1 MHRGYCEGDEIL
13 VNRLENGTI
22 VGKIVKVKHALGGKI
37 IANKVIVDTLTT
49 NTNIEVSEIAL
60 VKECLGENNK
70 FLVSASKSPIIVKN
84 LEKTLASLADTN
96 KDLLAIPK
104 LIESKKSIIDAN
116 KDSIMQIRQRLAEMK
131 QSQITPPTAF
141 LQKIRDYQNIVT
153 EYNDLVIKLKD
164 LKDKQRDLEDN
175 LKILQNKVYEAKVI
189 NLSKWANLNEIK
201 FKLLYPDIELAYNTK
216 ANEEIYCLKLERI
229 MKGDEESAKIVMLN
243 KAQIGEFE
251 NEFVDERQEN

>member
-1 MHRGYCEGDEIL
+1 
-13 VNRLENGTI
+13 
-22 VGKIVKVKHALGGKI
+22 
-37 IANKVIVDTLTT
+37 
-49 NTNIEVSEIAL
+49 
-60 VKECLGENNK
+60 
-70 FLVSASKSPIIVKN
+70 
-84 LEKTLASLADTN
+84 
-96 KDLLAIPK
+96 
-104 LIESKKSIIDAN
+104 
-116 KDSIMQIRQRLAEMK
+116 MQIRQRLAEMK

-229 MKGDEESAKIVMLN
+229 MKGDEESAKIVMLD
-243 KAQIGEFE
+243 KTQIGEFE